1 MVAEQ
6 KPQQDQSQA
15 LDFLRIITEG
25 WEDLPEPAALEL
37 RCLFPGRSPSVS
49 RYSPDEEGFSLAID
63 HATAMNQSGLNV
75 YPVINPVRASAPLRR
90 DGKLSG
96 ALDDDIIGS
105 FFFWADAD
113 DEAATYAIKNFAGP
127 KFTMS
132 VTTGRV
138 PFVRPHVYWRIEDGL
153 IQNLELW
160 SDIQRGIAA
169 QLSTDKSVINP
180 ARIMRLPGMINWPT
194 EDKAKNKG
202 RVPEMATLRT
212 DFPEDRDPVPFER
225 MRRIFEEAGKASR
238 TKSGGSDT
246 GGNFSFDTGGDQR
259 SIADYADILRRARTD
274 GEKHTGVRDLSA
286 SLAGAGVPI
295 ALACAIV
302 KEVCPVW
309 DEGVEKLI
317 KTAYAKFY
325 PVAKTDQFINLSDD
339 GDENDWLA
347 QLIVN
352 SRGRAVFNTANAMLV
367 LENHPDLKGCF
378 AYDEFRQA
386 KLVTKP
392 LPGSS
397 APKASF
403 QGRDYRDSDTIQV
416 VSHFNRNGFPDATK
430 TTIADAIDAVAEQST
445 FHPVRNYLNDL
456 PAWDG
461 VQRIDGWLQDYCNV
475 EPQTA
480 AETAYTREVASKW
493 LISAVARV
501 MVPGCKADGVLILEG
516 SQGARKSTTLR
527 FLAGEDWFGDSLPPM
542 SSKDASDYLR
552 GKWIIEMAEL
562 SNINKAEVEVVKAFI
577 SRENE
582 RFRPA
587 YARTEITYPRQCVF
601 AGSTNKSDYLRDETG
616 NRRFWP
622 VKVNGFCD
630 THGIRED
637 RDQIWAEALARYKA
651 GETWWLSAE
660 SEETAKTQQEQRV
673 SQDAWEGDI
682 ANFCVG
688 RSEVSPAEVGTKALG
703 IDLGRL
709 DRAATNRITAVLAA
723 LGYVRR
729 GQFTSGDNKGRA
741 RYVQEGQQ

>member
-1 MVAEQ
+1 M
-6 KPQQDQSQA
+6 
-15 LDFLRIITEG
+15 
-25 WEDLPEPAALEL
+25 
-37 RCLFPGRSPSVS
+37 
-49 RYSPDEEGFSLAID
+49 
-63 HATAMNQSGLNV
+63 
-75 YPVINPVRASAPLRR
+75 
-90 DGKLSG
+90 
-96 ALDDDIIGS
+96 
-105 FFFWADAD
+105 
-113 DEAATYAIKNFAGP
+113 
-127 KFTMS
+127 
-132 VTTGRV
+132 
-138 PFVRPHVYWRIEDGL
+138 
-153 IQNLELW
+153 
-160 SDIQRGIAA
+160 
-169 QLSTDKSVINP
+169 
-180 ARIMRLPGMINWPT
+180 
-194 EDKAKNKG
+194 
-202 RVPEMATLRT
+202 
-212 DFPEDRDPVPFER
+212 
-225 MRRIFEEAGKASR
+225 
-238 TKSGGSDT
+238 
-246 GGNFSFDTGGDQR
+246 
-259 SIADYADILRRARTD
+259 
-274 GEKHTGVRDLSA
+274 
-286 SLAGAGVPI
+286 
-295 ALACAIV
+295 
-302 KEVCPVW
+302 
-309 DEGVEKLI
+309 
-317 KTAYAKFY
+317 
-325 PVAKTDQFINLSDD
+325 
-339 GDENDWLA
+339 
-347 QLIVN
+347 
-352 SRGRAVFNTANAMLV
+352 FNTANAMLV
-367 LENHPDLKGCF
+367 LENHPDLKDCF

-392 LPGSS
+392 LPNSR

-403 QGRDYRDSDTIQV
+403 KGRDYRDSDTIQV

-475 EPQTA
+475 EPQTGE
-480 AETAYTREVASKW
+480 ETAYTREVASKW

-637 RDQIWAEALARYKA
+637 RDQLWAEALARYKA

-682 ANFCVG
+682 SNFCVG
-688 RSEVSPAEVGTKALG
+688 RSEVSPAEVGTKGLG

-709 DRAATNRITAVLAA
+709 DRASTNRITAVLAA